1 MKGAKIKGLYRPF
14 SFLPYAGDEKYKY
27 SFIIKKGDD
36 EMIFEKG
43 SVPVRIVANVYGK
56 TPEWVRYGIVSG
68 YLPIGIATRNGI
80 RITDISD
87 LNCKYGR
94 TNFYISPKRLYEETG
109 YLWEGEK

>member
-1 MKGAKIKGLYRPF
+1 
-14 SFLPYAGDEKYKY
+14 
-27 SFIIKKGDD
+27 
-36 EMIFEKG
+36 MIFEKG